1 MIVTQGRVDAA
12 IDPCTPQRPAASVVP
27 PHGWNQPQSQPLL
40 PWVRQP
46 SPAQAE
52 LPWGI
57 QLAPRPLPQLGVV
70 DVVQAG
76 LGVGLRAVEAVRKGG
91 WPVGP
96 VLCCISHARIHIPVE
111 SDTAYRWHAPQTV
124 CRAGVWECTTDGPGM
139 TYSRCSGV
147 WLFPPDA
154 GYACTDAPALLHWLS
169 LTRSAGVRSV
179 GERRGS

>member
-1 MIVTQGRVDAA
+1 MIVTQGRADAA
-12 IDPCTPQRPAASVVP
+12 PDPCTPQWPAASVASL
-27 PHGWNQPQSQPLL
+27 HGWNQPQSQPLL
-40 PWVRQP
+40 PWMRQL
-46 SPAQAE
+46 SPVQAE
-52 LPWGI
+52 LSWGI
-57 QLAPRPLPQLGVV
+57 QLATRPLPQLGAV

-91 WPVGP
+91 RPVGP

-124 CRAGVWECTTDGPGM
+124 CRAGAWECTAVGPTM

-147 WLFPPDA
+147 WLFPPDNRR
-154 GYACTDAPALLHWLS
+154 ACTDAPTLLHWLS
-169 LTRSAGVRSV
+169 LTRSAGVRSF